1 MSDITAFR
9 LVRLVI
15 NILLIGLKTIDFCDI
30 KFIIYLFLIN
40 LIILYQ
46 RLKYPKSQTIL
57 ILIVIFEIVISNFIS
72 RK

>member
-1 MSDITAFR
+1 MSDITAF
-9 LVRLVI
+9 RLVI

-30 KFIIYLFLIN
+30 KFIIKYLFLIN

-57 ILIVIFEIVISNFIS
+57 ILIIIFEIVISNFIS

>member
-9 LVRLVI
+9 LVI
-15 NILLIGLKTIDFCDI
+15 NILIGLKTIDFCDI
-30 KFIIYLFLIN
+30 KFIKYLFLIN

>member
-1 MSDITAFR
+1 MSDITAF
-9 LVRLVI
+9 RLVI

-30 KFIIYLFLIN
+30 KFIKYLFLIN

-57 ILIVIFEIVISNFIS
+57 ILIVIFEIMISNFIS

>member
-1 MSDITAFR
+1 MSDITAF
-9 LVRLVI
+9 RLVI

>member
-1 MSDITAFR
+1 MSDITAF
-9 LVRLVI
+9 RLVI
-15 NILLIGLKTIDFCDI
+15 NILLIGLKTIDFCNI
-30 KFIIYLFLIN
+30 KFIKYLFLIN

>member
-1 MSDITAFR
+1 MSDIIAF
-9 LVRLVI
+9 RLVI

-30 KFIIYLFLIN
+30 KFIRYLFLIN

>member
-1 MSDITAFR
+1 MSDITAF
-9 LVRLVI
+9 RLVI

-30 KFIIYLFLIN
+30 KFIKYLFLIN

>member
-1 MSDITAFR
+1 MSDITAF
-9 LVRLVI
+9 RLVI

-30 KFIIYLFLIN
+30 KFIKYLFLIN
-40 LIILYQ
+40 LIILCQ

>member
-1 MSDITAFR
+1 MSDITAF
-9 LVRLVI
+9 RLVI

-30 KFIIYLFLIN
+30 KFIRYLFLIN

-57 ILIVIFEIVISNFIS
+57 ILIVIFEIVIL
-72 RK
+72 

>member
-1 MSDITAFR
+1 MSDITAF
-9 LVRLVI
+9 RLVI

-30 KFIIYLFLIN
+30 KFIRYLFLIN